1 MAAGETEDRGR
12 VLVFFPPHTD
22 TDTDTDTHTQTQTH
36 THTITLL
43 HAHTHID
50 YAGTGPEEVGRSGH
64 EEV

>member
-36 THTITLL
+36 THNYTVAR
-43 HAHTHID
+43 AHTHRLCRNW
-50 YAGTGPEEVGRSGH
+50 PRRSGKIGP
-64 EEV
+64 